1 MRHVLI
7 IHCHYLPVHNVA
19 VKRLASYAARLPRYG
34 WRPVVLTREWRGA
47 DEAAPSW
54 GLTWEPEL
62 ERAAEYPIYRTRAVD
77 GARRSRRVQAVAAQR
92 APSPQPWLRYQAGK
106 AARKAERMH
115 RLLLGGYPDEF
126 RGWLRPALAEGVRVA
141 ARHPLDA
148 ILSYCPPET
157 NHLVAARLAR
167 RLGIPWVPF
176 FADLYGFLDPPLP
189 PHSVEGVLR
198 KAWHR
203 RCLAPA
209 AACAAV
215 SPAMVEYLATTY
227 GKRVELVLTGFDP
240 DASQAETATAPPRDR
255 LILSHIGSVY
265 PGDQRPE
272 ILFDGLDR
280 LLREHPEAA
289 SRLEVRFVGSKCD
302 AQLRAMLDG
311 RPAAQ
316 VCVIRPVVNAATAGT
331 LLRESHAVLAFTCTA
346 HRDRYGTLSYP
357 TKIFEAFGAARPILA
372 VPSDGDYVD
381 ALLARTGAG
390 VSARDAAEV
399 AGRLGEWLHAW
410 SRTGEV
416 PYHGRRAVLAEFT
429 LDRQV
434 ERLAGLLDG
443 VAGR

>member
-7 IHCHYLPVHNVA
+7 IHCHFLPVHNVA

-34 WRPVVLTREWRGA
+34 WRPVVLTREWRGV

-62 ERAAEYPIYRTRAVD
+62 ERAAEYPIYRT
-77 GARRSRRVQAVAAQR
+77 GAAHPLPRPRPA
-92 APSPQPWLRYQAGK
+92 LGHQAGK
-106 AARKAERMH
+106 AARKAERMR
-115 RLLLGGYPDEF
+115 RLLLGEYPDEY
-126 RGWLRPALAEGVRVA
+126 RGWMRPALAEGVRVA
-141 ARHPLDA
+141 ARHRLDA

-157 NHLVAARLAR
+157 NHLVAGRLAR
-167 RLGIPWVPF
+167 RLDIPWVPF
-176 FADLYGFLDPPLP
+176 FADLYGFLDSPLP
-189 PHSVEGVLR
+189 PYSVEGALR

-215 SPAMVEYLATTY
+215 SPAMVDYLATTY
-227 GKRVELVLTGFDP
+227 RKRVELVLTGFDP
-240 DASQAETATAPPRDR
+240 DAPASGTAAPPRDR
-255 LILSHIGSVY
+255 LVVSHIGSVY

-280 LLREHPEAA
+280 FLHEHPEAA

-316 VCVIRPVVNAATAGT
+316 VCRIRPVVNAATAGT

-399 AGRLGEWLHAW
+399 AARLGEWFRAW
-410 SRTGEV
+410 CCTGEV
-416 PYHGRRAVLAEFT
+416 PYHGRAAVLGELT

-434 ERLAGLLDG
+434 ERLAGLLDV
-443 VAGR
+443 VARR